1 MSRTRKSAKAA
12 GTRFETLVATYLR
25 ENLDDR
31 IERRTRSGSRD
42 RGDISGVRH
51 RGERVVLECK
61 DTART
66 DLAGWIREAHLEARN
81 DDARVGVVVAK
92 RRGITNPADQWVHMT
107 LADLAWLLGADHPTY
122 DE

>member
-1 MSRTRKSAKAA
+1 MARSRSSAKAA
-12 GTRFETLVATYLR
+12 GTRFESLIAAYLN
-25 ENLDDR
+25 EHVDDR
-31 IERRTRSGSRD
+31 IERRARAGARD

-51 RGERVVLECK
+51 RGERVVLELK

-81 DDARVGVVVAK
+81 DDARIGAVVHK
-92 RRGITNPADQWVHMT
+92 RRGTADPAQQWVSMT

>member
-12 GTRFETLVATYLR
+12 GTRFETLVATYLS
-25 ENLDDR
+25 ENVDDR
-31 IERRTRSGSRD
+31 IERRTRSGARD

-66 DLAGWIREAHLEARN
+66 DLAGWIREAHLEAGN
-81 DDARVGVVVAK
+81 DDARIGVVVHK
-92 RRGITNPADQWVHMT
+92 RRGTTNPAQQWVHMT